1 MVRLFVR
8 HPVRDYSVWRQ
19 AYDAFDEE
27 RGGLGVSDQAVFQA
41 VDDPNDVTVTHDF
54 GSREAA
60 EAFMGSPRLRE
71 VMEQTGVAGA
81 PEAWITT
88 PA

>member
-27 RGGLGVSDQAVFQA
+27 RGGFGVSD
-41 VDDPNDVTVTHDF
+41 
-54 GSREAA
+54 
-60 EAFMGSPRLRE
+60 
-71 VMEQTGVAGA
+71 
-81 PEAWITT
+81 
-88 PA
+88 

>member
-1 MVRLFVR
+1 MVRLFAR

-27 RGGLGVSDQAVFQA
+27 RRELGVSDQAVFQA

-54 GSREAA
+54 ESRETA
-60 EAFMGSPRLRE
+60 EGVHGLPRGL
-71 VMEQTGVAGA
+71 GK
-81 PEAWITT
+81 
-88 PA
+88 